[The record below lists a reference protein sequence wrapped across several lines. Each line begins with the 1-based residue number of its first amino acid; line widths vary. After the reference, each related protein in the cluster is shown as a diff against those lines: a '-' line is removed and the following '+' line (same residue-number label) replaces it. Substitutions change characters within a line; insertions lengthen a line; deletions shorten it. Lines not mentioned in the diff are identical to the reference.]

1 MPQLQ
6 QYWFAARTRK
16 DQEFKLRN
24 SLKKLDIE
32 YFLPTQTVIRQLKY
46 RRKQVEVPIIRN
58 LIFVHATKER
68 ACFAVN
74 ERFLPLFYIKD
85 LHTGGML
92 IVPDK
97 QMQDFMFVMNLDSED
112 VSFDNDGFYEGSKVE
127 VMKGEFTGIEGKL
140 VKIANRTHVV
150 IRIPLVLSLSIRIP
164 KSYLR
169 LVENEK

>member
-1 MPQLQ
+1 MPQIQ
-6 QYWFAARTRK
+6 EHWFAARTRK
-16 DQEFKLRN
+16 DQELKLRD

-32 YFLPTQTVIRQLKY
+32 CFLPTQTVVRQLKY
-46 RRKQVEVPIIRN
+46 RRKRVEVPVIRN

-74 ERFLPLFYIKD
+74 KRFLPVFYIKD

-97 QMQDFMFVMNLDSED
+97 QMQDFMFVMDLDPEG
-112 VSFDNDGFYEGSKVE
+112 VSFDNDGLCEGSKVE
-127 VMKGEFTGIEGKL
+127 VVKGEFAGIEGEL
-140 VKIANRTHVV
+140 VRIANRTHVV
-150 IRIPLVLSLSIRIP
+150 IRIPQVLSLSIRIP

-169 LVENEK
+169 IVEI